1 MTLDPKVQEALEKDL
16 VIDITTTGRKS
27 GKPRRREI
35 WFHNVDGELYIV
47 GLVLPGSRSWYA
59 NVLAEP
65 RLIFHLKGTAQA
77 DLPARA
83 TPLTDPAER
92 RRVLERVCA
101 NLDQMDMLE
110 ARVAESPVIRVD
122 LEDR

>member
-1 MTLDPKVQEALEKDL
+1 MLDSKVQEALGKDL
-16 VIDITTTGRKS
+16 IIDITTTGRKT
-27 GKPRRREI
+27 GEPRRREI
-35 WFHNVDGELYIV
+35 WFHNVDGDLYIV
-47 GLVLPGSRSWYA
+47 SLVLPGSRSWYA

-65 RLIFHLKGTAQA
+65 RMTFHLKGTAQA

-92 RRVLERVCA
+92 RRVLERICA
-101 NLDQMDMLE
+101 NLGQMDMLE
-110 ARVAESPVIRVD
+110 ARVAESPVIKVD

>member
-1 MTLDPKVQEALEKDL
+1 MLDSKVQEALEKDL
-16 VIDITTTGRKS
+16 IIDITTTGRKT
-27 GKPRRREI
+27 GEPRRREI
-35 WFHNVDGELYIV
+35 WFHNVDGDLYIV

-59 NVLAEP
+59 NVLADP
-65 RLIFHLKGTAQA
+65 RMTFHLKGTAQA

-92 RRVLERVCA
+92 RRVLERICA
-101 NLDQMDMLE
+101 NLDQMDMLK
-110 ARVAESPVIRVD
+110 ARIAESPVIKVD

>member
-1 MTLDPKVQEALEKDL
+1 MLDPKVQEALERDL
-16 VIDITTTGRKS
+16 VIDITTTGRKT
-27 GKPRRREI
+27 GEPRRREI

-59 NVLAEP
+59 NVLADP
-65 RLIFHLKGTAQA
+65 RLTFHLKETAQA
-77 DLPARA
+77 DIPAHA

-92 RRVLERVCA
+92 RMVLERVCA

-110 ARVAESPVIRVD
+110 ARVAESPVIKVD
-122 LEDR
+122 LEGR

>member
-1 MTLDPKVQEALEKDL
+1 M
-16 VIDITTTGRKS
+16 
-27 GKPRRREI
+27 
-35 WFHNVDGELYIV
+35 
-47 GLVLPGSRSWYA
+47 LPGSRSWYA
-59 NVLAEP
+59 NVLADP
-65 RLIFHLKGTAQA
+65 RMTFHLKGSAQA

-83 TPLTDPAER
+83 TPITDPAER
-92 RRVLERVCA
+92 HRVLDKICT